1 MKDNIKVLADE
12 ILGGAADS
20 DENIEKIFTLEDD
33 AEDNEPVEEVFG
45 PSRISCDETSCK
57 SNTKGQCQAT
67 GLNIQHRL
75 CASYQARGL

>member
-12 ILGGAADS
+12 ILDNANS
-20 DENIEKIFTLEDD
+20 DENLENIFTLED
-33 AEDNEPVEEVFG
+33 AVEDNESVKEVFG

-57 SNTKGQCQAT
+57 SNTNGMCQAT

-75 CASYQARGL
+75 CASYRARGL